1 MAEGSYPVLKA
12 FTTGVGSISAP
23 ALGGDIYD
31 LSGRKLMTLP
41 RKGVYIQNGKKV
53 LVK

>member
-12 FTTGVGSISAP
+12 FATGIGSISAP
-23 ALGGDIYD
+23 TLSGDIYD
-31 LSGRKLMTLP
+31 LLGRKLQTVP
-41 RKGVYIQNGKKV
+41 QKGMYIQNGKKV